1 MLDKLLCLTQN
12 CYDIMV
18 SDTDYQQLN
27 INADT
32 MLDNDYEPGNL
43 FLNFIYTN
51 SNVSVNEQER
61 NNFDGYEN
69 NEVVQEIYETID
81 TDINIEQPNNIWDDI
96 SIRYLIYCWSQLRDQ
111 FTNCSDKNKK
121 ALWEHVSES
130 LVEHGFYF
138 DAQSCDVKWRSLK
151 KIYMYNKTRNS
162 KKDGNKHPVTWNHY
176 SEMDKAIKGIPF
188 EISDTENDNNDV
200 DDDNNGENEDDDDL
214 ERENTDDV
222 GEDENADSSRYVDK
236 YQWTIE
242 STRQLIRLYGKDRK
256 KFSVVNQGGKH
267 LLWQD
272 IAHQFSKLGYQYTA
286 NHCNDKWRNLKMTY
300 KKNKQRAIK
309 YGIEYVKWTYFK
321 DMDNIFKNTPEGS
334 PELNDII
341 TVSLIDDDD
350 DDDDELNEIKKESEA
365 YNNMNVVEETRE
377 NNEEELVELPPS
389 DIWTEQAT
397 KCLIELWGLY
407 RPRFLMAAQG
417 KKRLLW
423 DEISDQLRERGHNYS
438 GLVCDRKWRLLKA
451 NYIKRREKYKK
462 IGVNSVK
469 WQYYHDLDRLLGVPA
484 ESISWSMDSTM
495 CLIDCFDNHK
505 EKFMNAATGE
515 KLLIWKKISEEMS
528 QNGFNYTPRAC
539 DNKWRTLKNR
549 YNKNRMR
556 TNRNKKVI
564 WVYYNKIDSVLR
576 ETNKKVVKEEINNPS
591 YEVNELDEHNYIKTS
606 KSCCSNKT
614 NCITELQTTF
624 RLRNKEFDQRLKE
637 MEENLISREKVFEGL
652 QQQMLDHLKRS
663 NELETQKLR
672 LLEQLV
678 SRLPPH
684 IP

>member
-1 MLDKLLCLTQN
+1 
-12 CYDIMV
+12 MV
-18 SDTDYQQLN
+18 NDTDYRQIN
-27 INADT
+27 INGDT
-32 MLDNDYEPGNL
+32 MLENDYEPGNL

-51 SNVSVNEQER
+51 SNVMVNEQEG

-69 NEVVQEIYETID
+69 NEAVQEIFD

-111 FTNCSDKNKK
+111 FANCPDKNKK
-121 ALWEHVSES
+121 TLWEHVSER

-138 DAQSCDVKWRSLK
+138 DAQTCDTKWRSLK

-162 KKDGNKHPVTWNHY
+162 KKDNKHPITWNHY
-176 SEMDKAIKGIPF
+176 SEMDKAIKGIPY
-188 EISDTENDNNDV
+188 EISDIEN
-200 DDDNNGENEDDDDL
+200 DDDNDIDNNGQNEDDDDFT
-214 ERENTDDV
+214 RENRDNV
-222 GEDENADSSRYVDK
+222 GEYENADSSRRFVDK
-236 YQWTIE
+236 CPWTIE
-242 STRQLIRLYGKDRK
+242 STKELIRLYGKHRK
-256 KFSVVNQGGKH
+256 KFSAANQGEKH

-272 IAHQFSKLGYQYTA
+272 IAHQFSQLGYQYSA
-286 NHCNDKWRNLKMTY
+286 NNCNDKWRNLKMTY
-300 KKNKQRAIK
+300 KKNKQRAVK
-309 YGIEYVKWTYFK
+309 YGIEYIKWCYFK

-334 PELNDII
+334 PEHNDII
-341 TVSLIDDDD
+341 TVSLIDE
-350 DDDDELNEIKKESEA
+350 DELDDIKKENEA
-365 YNNMNVVEETRE
+365 YNHMNVVDETIE
-377 NNEEELVELPPS
+377 NNEEEPIELPPS
-389 DIWTEQAT
+389 GNTDIWTEQAT

-407 RPRFLMAAQG
+407 RPRFLLAPQG

-423 DEISDQLRERGHNYS
+423 DEISNQLRQNGHNYS

-451 NYIKRREKYKK
+451 NYVKRREKYKQL
-462 IGVNSVK
+462 GVNSVK
-469 WQYYHDLDRLLGVPA
+469 WHYYHDLDRLLGVPA

-515 KLLIWKKISEEMS
+515 KLLIWKKISEEMA

-576 ETNKKVVKEEINNPS
+576 EPNKNVVRDESDNSDINNHS
-591 YEVNELDEHNYIKTS
+591 NEANELDEHNYIRTS
-606 KSCCSNKT
+606 KPSCYNKT
-614 NCITELQTTF
+614 NCITELQTMF
-624 RLRNKEFDQRLKE
+624 RLRNKEFDERLKE
-637 MEENLISREKVFEGL
+637 MEENLNSREKVFEGL
-652 QQQMLDHLKRS
+652 QQQMLEHLKRS